1 MVSRLP
7 LKTVQGIGFS
17 VLSLL
22 FKVFKGKVS
31 VVKMDIVFRVA
42 LGGVGMDE
50 SGGIGF
56 S

>member
-7 LKTVQGIGFS
+7 LKTVRGIGFS

-22 FKVFKGKVS
+22 FKGKVS